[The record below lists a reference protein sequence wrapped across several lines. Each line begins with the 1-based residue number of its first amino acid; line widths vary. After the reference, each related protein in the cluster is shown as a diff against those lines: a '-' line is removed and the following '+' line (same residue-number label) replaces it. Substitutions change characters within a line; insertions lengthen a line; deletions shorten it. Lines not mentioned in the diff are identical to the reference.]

1 MEQKIKDE
9 ATHKMDQTVEHF
21 RKDLSAIRTGRAS
34 LAIMEPL
41 MVDCYGSRMPI
52 SQVATMNVPD
62 AQTITIQPW
71 DMGLIGAIEKAVLK
85 SDLGLTPNNDGKM
98 LRLGIPP
105 LNEERRRQL
114 AKTVKK
120 RAEEAKVAIRNIRRD
135 GNESLKR
142 LEKDAHI
149 SEDETKRAQD
159 EVQKIT
165 DSYIKK
171 IDEIL
176 SRKEE
181 EIMEV

>member
-1 MEQKIKDE
+1 MEQKIKNE
-9 ATHKMDQTVEHF
+9 VTHKMDQTVEHF

-34 LAIMEPL
+34 LAIIEPL
-41 MVDCYGSRMPI
+41 MVDCYGSKMPI
-52 SQVATMNVPD
+52 GQVASLNVPD
-62 AQTITIQPW
+62 PQTITIQPW
-71 DMGLIGAIEKAVLK
+71 DLGLIGALEKAVLK

-98 LRLGIPP
+98 LRIGIPP
-105 LNEERRRQL
+105 LTGERRKQL
-114 AKTVKK
+114 VKTVKK

-135 GNESLKR
+135 GNDSLKR
-142 LEKDAHI
+142 LEKDAHV

-176 SRKEE
+176 AHKEK

>member
-1 MEQKIKDE
+1 MEKKIKDE
-9 ATHKMDQTVEHF
+9 VTHKMEQTVEHF

-34 LAIMEPL
+34 LAIIEPL

-52 SQVATMNVPD
+52 AQVATLNVPD

-85 SDLGLTPNNDGKM
+85 SDLGLTPNNDGKL

-105 LNEERRRQL
+105 LTEERRKQL
-114 AKTVKK
+114 AKNVKK